1 MALDPSIPLQ
11 AKAPDFNPL
20 ATLLQVQQYKNLQQ
34 TGNRLQ
40 LDTDANQAV
49 GQAIQRNTGP
59 DGKLNLLGVQRD
71 LAGNPAAAYNL
82 QAATGQNLAQQ
93 GQQISNQGG
102 QISNDTNMFAL
113 HKDYANTMLQTA
125 QGVLADKRITAPVGQ
140 YDPAQATDALSE
152 AMSQAEAKGV
162 PRAQALLAVAP
173 FVNAVHQ
180 PGAVAAMLQNSLR
193 GQLAASQQLGALTP
207 TPTPTTDGAT
217 TEFRDTNPITNP
229 GIVGTKIEQ
238 RLSPAQATGR
248 MPTVGPDGQ
257 PGSIPFSDTVPPNLL
272 PPGMQGGQQQAPGR
286 YPQPQATRPGF
297 IPSGQAPGVGE
308 AATAAGQ
315 GAGQQ
320 LLADQ
325 ASNAESGKR
334 VNMLQNAADALSK
347 AQTGTGADKLNAVR
361 GVVAMLGG
369 PADKVASYDEANKY
383 LTQYAQQKAASF
395 GHATDAQLSAALTGN
410 GNTHISNLAA
420 QDVVKVNMALE
431 RMDQA
436 RMQAWQSAGLPPA
449 QYSQWKSQFGAAM
462 DPRVFVADQL
472 PAAKVGA
479 MVKAM
484 NAKEQATFR
493 QQYNWAVQNGYIN
506 GPQ

>member
-11 AKAPDFNPL
+11 ARAPDINPL
-20 ATLLQVQQYKNLQQ
+20 ATLLGIQQYKNLRQ

-40 LDTDANQAV
+40 MDTDANTAV
-49 GQAIQRNTGP
+49 GQAIQRNTGA
-59 DGKLNLLGVQRD
+59 DGSVNLLGVQRD
-71 LAGNPAAAYNL
+71 LASNPSAAFNL
-82 QAATGQNLAQQ
+82 QAATGTNLAQQ
-93 GQQISNQGG
+93 GQQIGNG
-102 QISNDTNMFAL
+102 
-113 HKDYANTMLQTA
+113 TA
-125 QGVLADKRITAPVGQ
+125 QIQQQGAQLGLNSQFRAHVVQQLGTLLNKKDLSYNDAVLATAQAGQ
-140 YDPAQATDALSE
+140 MFGLPPDVVQKSVASMPTDPAAL
-152 AMSQAEAKGV
+152 K
-162 PRAQALLAVAP
+162 PY
-173 FVNAVHQ
+173 
-180 PGAVAAMLQNSLR
+180 LQS
-193 GQLAASQQLGALTP
+193 QLAALQAPGAQLGTMTP
-207 TPTPTTDGAT
+207 APTATTDGAT
-217 TEFRDTNPITNP
+217 TTFRDTNPVTNP
-229 GIVGTKIEQ
+229 NIVGTSFNQK
-238 RLSPAQATGR
+238 LSPAQATGR
-248 MPTVGPDGQ
+248 MPTVGPDGT
-257 PGSIPFSDTVPPNLL
+257 PGSVPFSSTVPLSLL
-272 PPGMQGGQQQAPGR
+272 PPDMQGGGATPGR
-286 YPQPQATRPGF
+286 YPAGPANGGF
-297 IPSGQAPGVGE
+297 IPSGQAPGVAE

-315 GAGQQ
+315 GAGQD
-320 LLADQ
+320 LLVDQ
-325 ASNAESGKR
+325 KANAESGKR
-334 VNMLQNAADALSK
+334 INMLQNASDALSK

-462 DPRVFVADQL
+462 DPRVFVADQM
-472 PAAKVGA
+472 PAPKVGA

-484 NAKEQATFR
+484 NVKERETFR

>member
-1 MALDPSIPLQ
+1 MALDPTIPLQ

-20 ATLLQVQQYKNLQQ
+20 ATMLQVGQYKQQ
-34 TGNRLQ
+34 QAATNRLMQ
-40 LDTDANQAV
+40 DTNANVAV
-49 GQAIQRNTGP
+49 GRAIQRNTGP
-59 DGKLNLLGVQRD
+59 DGKVNLAGVQSD
-71 LAGNPAAAYNL
+71 LAQDPAAAFNL
-82 QAATGQNLAQQ
+82 QAATGTNLSQQ
-93 GQQISNQGG
+93 GQQI
-102 QISNDTNMFAL
+102 TNGSTQLSLTSDQQAHMAQQL
-113 HKDYANTMLQTA
+113 GTLLGKKDLSYADAVQTA
-125 QGVLADKRITAPVGQ
+125 ASAGQ
-140 YDPAQATDALSE
+140 MYGLPAEVIQRSIAAMPTDPAQLKPYI
-152 AMSQAEAKGV
+152 QARLASL
-162 PRAQALLAVAP
+162 QAPSA
-173 FVNAVHQ
+173 
-180 PGAVAAMLQNSLR
+180 
-193 GQLAASQQLGALTP
+193 QLGTMTP
-207 TPTPTTDGAT
+207 NPTATTDGAT
-217 TEFRDTNPITNP
+217 TTFRDTNPITNP
-229 GIVGTKIEQ
+229 GIVGTSFDSK
-238 RLSPAQATGR
+238 LTPGQASTR
-248 MPTVGPDGQ
+248 VPTVGPDGT
-257 PGSIPFSDTVPPNLL
+257 PGSVPFSSTVPPGLL
-272 PPGMQGGQQQAPGR
+272 PPAYQGGQAAPGR
-286 YPQPQATRPGF
+286 YPQPQQGGF
-297 IPSGQAPGVGE
+297 IPSGQAPGVAE
-308 AATAAGQ
+308 ASTAAGQ
-315 GAGQQ
+315 GAGQD

-325 ASNAESGKR
+325 KANAESGKR
-334 VNMLQNAADALSK
+334 INMLQNASDALSK

-395 GHATDAQLSAALTGN
+395 GHSTDAQLSAALTGN